1 MDLLRPPSGERCG
14 VRNGHRHGCSS
25 STVAQSRPQMQ
36 DGGVP
41 GVRSSFCSAQ
51 VPPGSGYTQSELGG
65 CWHPRSTHR
74 QRVHPG
80 LSTVGMFRTNLQGLL
95 WVFICRLRD
104 KSQGGG
110 SVRNAWVD
118 VHLTQ
123 RLFSQGLRAAGY
135 KGPILGTSF
144 IGLELSLSALQSDET
159 SLGLPSLP

>member
-1 MDLLRPPSGERCG
+1 M
-14 VRNGHRHGCSS
+14 
-25 STVAQSRPQMQ
+25 
-36 DGGVP
+36 
-41 GVRSSFCSAQ
+41 
-51 VPPGSGYTQSELGG
+51 
-65 CWHPRSTHR
+65 
-74 QRVHPG
+74 HPG
-80 LSTVGMFRTNLQGLL
+80 LNTVGMFRTDLQGWL
-95 WVFICRLRD
+95 WVFICKLRD

>member
-1 MDLLRPPSGERCG
+1 MAAAAAQWPSPDL
-14 VRNGHRHGCSS
+14 GCRG
-25 STVAQSRPQMQ
+25 AGSR
-36 DGGVP
+36 VP
-41 GVRSSFCSAQ
+41 GRFCSAR
-51 VPPGSGYTQSELGG
+51 VPLGSGCPQSELGG
-65 CWHPRSTHR
+65 CWHPRSPHR

-80 LSTVGMFRTNLQGLL
+80 LNMVGMFRTDLQGRL

-123 RLFSQGLRAAGY
+123 QLFSQGLRAAGY

-159 SLGLPSLP
+159 SLDLPSLP